1 MSTQVQLRRGNT
13 SQTSTFTGV
22 TAEVTVDT
30 DKKTVVVHD
39 GSTAGGTPLAKEA
52 VLTSAFAH
60 ANGAFGVANTATTSA
75 QAAFDKANQTAQLA
89 FTTVS
94 ANGTNLVADANT
106 DTLTIT
112 STMANGIFVTGTAG
126 TDTIDIGL
134 LNSGVTAAGYGN
146 SITIPVL
153 VVDAKGRL
161 TSVTDTAIRSGTTSQ
176 TGIVQLTDSI
186 SSTSITTAATPAA
199 VKTTYDLASTGST
212 TATAAF
218 TQANTSTVLAQGAF
232 DKANQT
238 AQLAFTTV
246 SANGV
251 SLVADANTDTLTI
264 TSTMANGV
272 FITGTAG
279 TDTIDIG
286 LLDSGV
292 TATGYG
298 SDVTVPTFVV
308 DAKGRITSASNTTI
322 RSGTTSQTGIVQL
335 TDSISSTSTTTA
347 GTPASI
353 KTAYDLASTGST
365 TATAAFAHA
374 NGAFGVANTATT
386 SAQAAFDK
394 ANQTAQL
401 AFTTVSANGTNLV
414 ADANT
419 DTLTITTAAANGI
432 FITGT
437 AGTDTID
444 IGLLDSGVTATGYG
458 DSVSVPT
465 FVVDTKGRL
474 TSASNTAIR
483 SGTTSQTG
491 IVQLTDSISS
501 TSTTTAAT
509 PAAVKS
515 AYDLATTTST
525 TASAAFAHANGAFG
539 VANSA
544 TTTAQAAFNTANTK
558 FNSAG
563 GAISGDV
570 SVTGNLTVIGQTV
583 YANTSTILIADNIVT
598 LNAAINQAAAP
609 AVNAGLEVDRGSS
622 ANVALLWNETSDTW
636 TFTND
641 GTTYYD
647 ISNGIIADAS
657 ITTAKLASTTGTGAV
672 VLATSPTLVTPALGT
687 PVSGVMTNCTGL
699 PTAGLVDSA
708 VTTIKIADSA
718 ITTAKLSTSGVTASG
733 YGDSITIPVVVVDAT
748 GRLTNV
754 ANTTIRSGTT
764 SQTGVIQLIDSV
776 SSTSTTTAAAPNAVK
791 TAYDHAGAAF
801 AAANTAAT
809 EPNALAFAIALG

>member
-176 TGIVQLTDSI
+176 TGILQLTDSI

-308 DAKGRITSASNTTI
+308 DAKGRITSASNTT
-322 RSGTTSQTGIVQL
+322 
-335 TDSISSTSTTTA
+335 
-347 GTPASI
+347 
-353 KTAYDLASTGST
+353 
-365 TATAAFAHA
+365 
-374 NGAFGVANTATT
+374 
-386 SAQAAFDK
+386 
-394 ANQTAQL
+394 
-401 AFTTVSANGTNLV
+401 
-414 ADANT
+414 
-419 DTLTITTAAANGI
+419 
-432 FITGT
+432 
-437 AGTDTID
+437 
-444 IGLLDSGVTATGYG
+444 
-458 DSVSVPT
+458 
-465 FVVDTKGRL
+465 
-474 TSASNTAIR
+474 IR